1 MIDTEPVYC
10 DFLGFITN
18 SATHMEIFCKH
29 SDLVK
34 RFSSIFRNR
43 MDELV
48 HVWSMCG
55 LYSNTAG
62 LPRKLPKAQLGQ
74 RQKPL
79 KRTQE
84 KERRQELEET
94 IIFFRF
100 NYLI

>member
-1 MIDTEPVYC
+1 
-10 DFLGFITN
+10 
-18 SATHMEIFCKH
+18 MEIFCKH

-34 RFSSIFRNR
+34 RLSSIFRNR

-74 RQKPL
+74 RQKPF

-84 KERRQELEET
+84 KERKQELKET
-94 IIFFRF
+94 IIYFRF